1 LATNTER
8 TSATAALFAPPQL
21 ESNVL
26 ANLDAKVAYRLL
38 PLDSIA
44 PNPEQPRRAIDETSQ
59 AFEDLVGTIRSRGL
73 LQPVVVDR
81 HQMPDGRYLLVAGER
96 RLRAF
101 CRLRDEDP
109 RRWAHIAAIIREGSR
124 DEPEAEL
131 LMAALTE
138 NMAREDLSDAE
149 RAEALTRLRGMIGCT
164 QEELAQ
170 RLGMTVGRVQ
180 QFLALGRFESVR
192 VASQAGEL
200 TQQQAVMLG
209 RTGDEA
215 VAEAL
220 VPAVAGMT
228 VNETAD
234 VVRAVKAAGTGLP
247 PGARVQAAITRTR
260 TRGGVSR
267 SGFVFPSSQ
276 ADALEDI
283 MLSATPFIL
292 LKPGIASIPR
302 ADLVAIMQ
310 SAAEQLNIWPRQR
323 PVHHDTGDFPV
334 SISGQDETHG

>member
-1 LATNTER
+1 MATNTER
-8 TSATAALFAPPQL
+8 TAATAALFAPPQL

-26 ANLDAKVAYRLL
+26 ASLDSKVAYRLL

-44 PNPEQPRRAIDETSQ
+44 LNPDQPRRTIDETSQ
-59 AFEDLVGTIRSRGL
+59 AFEDLVGTIRRRGL

-81 HQMPDGRYLLVAGER
+81 HQMADGRHLLVAGER

-101 CRLRDEDP
+101 RRLRNEDA
-109 RRWAHIAAIIREGSR
+109 RRWSHIPAIIREGSR
-124 DEPEAEL
+124 DEPEAEV

-138 NMAREDLSDAE
+138 NTAREDLSDAE
-149 RAEALTRLRGMIGCT
+149 RAEALSRLRVMTGCT

-192 VASQAGEL
+192 VARQSGDL

-209 RTGDEA
+209 RSGDA
-215 VAEAL
+215 ALAEAL
-220 VPAVAGMT
+220 VPAVTGMT
-228 VNETAD
+228 AAETAQ
-234 VVRAVKAAGTGLP
+234 VVREVKAAPASLP
-247 PGARVQAAITRTR
+247 PAARVRAAVTRTR
-260 TRGGVSR
+260 TRGTASR

-283 MLSATPFIL
+283 TLSATPFIL

-323 PVHHDTGDFPV
+323 PTHHDTGDFP
-334 SISGQDETHG
+334 INLPGAEEKKG

>member
-1 LATNTER
+1 MATNTER

-21 ESNVL
+21 ESNL
-26 ANLDAKVAYRLL
+26 LGSLDAKVAYRLL

-44 PNPEQPRRAIDETSQ
+44 PNPEQPRRAIDETSPP
-59 AFEDLVGTIRSRGL
+59 FEDLVGTIRSRGL
-73 LQPVVVDR
+73 LQPVVVGR
-81 HQMPDGRYLLVAGER
+81 QMPDGRYRLVAGER

-101 CRLRDEDP
+101 RRLRDEDP
-109 RRWAHIAAIIREGSR
+109 RRWAHIPAIIREGSR

-149 RAEALTRLRGMIGCT
+149 RAEALTRLRVMTGCT

-228 VNETAD
+228 VTETAD

-247 PGARVQAAITRTR
+247 PGVRVRAAITRTR
-260 TRGGVSR
+260 TRGGGSR

-334 SISGQDETHG
+334 NISGQDENHE